1 MKPLAM
7 SVQLV
12 INERKR
18 LSMEIEIVFD
28 DGSTSFKRLDVNERT
43 TIHFDDLIPE
53 IKKTA

>member
-12 INERKR
+12 INEHKR

-28 DGSTSFKRLDVNERT
+28 DGSTSYKRLDVNERT
-43 TIHFDDLIPE
+43 TIHFDDLAPE
-53 IKKTA
+53 IKKIA

>member
-18 LSMEIEIVFD
+18 LSMEIEIVFE
-28 DGSTSFKRLDVNERT
+28 DGSISFKRLDVNERT
-43 TIHFDDLIPE
+43 TIHFDDLVPE
-53 IKKTA
+53 AKKSA